1 MKIVMAKQ
9 PLPDIPANSS
19 AADRL
24 RRALTML
31 TQRKS
36 NLGEPQHATAAELC
50 RLAGVSRNSLYRY
63 HSETLKALR
72 KFQCRR
78 LTRHDFSDTR
88 TVELL
93 RSENASLHEK
103 MAKLAGLVDHY
114 YSAYREVIALLER
127 RDRELAAVRRKL
139 DLKPVVVKH

>member
-1 MKIVMAKQ
+1 MAKQ
-9 PLPDIPANSS
+9 PLPDISAKSS

-24 RRALTML
+24 GQALTLL

-36 NLGEPQHATAAELC
+36 NLDEPQQATVAELC

-78 LTRHDFSDTR
+78 PTRQDFSATR

-93 RSENASLHEK
+93 RTENASLHK
-103 MAKLAGLVDHY
+103 KIAKLAGLVDHY

-127 RDRELAAVRRKL
+127 RDRELAAVRRRL
-139 DLKPVVVKH
+139 DIKPVVVKH

>member
-1 MKIVMAKQ
+1 MAKQ
-9 PLPDIPANSS
+9 PLPDIPAKSS

-24 RRALTML
+24 GLALTLL

-36 NLGEPQHATAAELC
+36 NLDEPQHATAAELC

-63 HSETLKALR
+63 HSSTLKALR

-78 LTRHDFSDTR
+78 PSRRDLGATRI
-88 TVELL
+88 VELL
-93 RSENASLHEK
+93 RTENASLQDK
-103 MAKLAGLVDHY
+103 MAKLAGLIDHY
-114 YSAYREVIALLER
+114 YSAYRETIALLER

-139 DLKPVVVKH
+139 DLKPVVIKH

>member
-1 MKIVMAKQ
+1 MAKQ
-9 PLPDIPANSS
+9 PLPDISAKSS

-24 RRALTML
+24 GQALTLL

-36 NLGEPQHATAAELC
+36 NLDEPQQATVAELC

-78 LTRHDFSDTR
+78 PTRQDFSATR
-88 TVELL
+88 TSNCCARKTL
-93 RSENASLHEK
+93 RCTRKWLNSRDWSITTTPPIERPSRFSSAAIASWPPC
-103 MAKLAGLVDHY
+103 AGD
-114 YSAYREVIALLER
+114 SI
-127 RDRELAAVRRKL
+127 
-139 DLKPVVVKH
+139 

>member
-1 MKIVMAKQ
+1 MAKQ
-9 PLPDIPANSS
+9 PPPDIPAKSS

-24 RRALTML
+24 GRALTLL

-36 NLGEPQHATAAELC
+36 DLDKPQQATVVELC
-50 RLAGVSRNSLYRY
+50 RLAGVSRNSLYRH

-78 LTRHDFSDTR
+78 PTRQNFRATR

-93 RSENASLHEK
+93 RTENASLHEK

-114 YSAYREVIALLER
+114 YSAYREAIAFLER
-127 RDRELAAVRRKL
+127 RDRELVAVRRRL
-139 DLKPVVVKH
+139 DLKPVVVRH

>member
-1 MKIVMAKQ
+1 MAKQ
-9 PLPDIPANSS
+9 PPPDIPAKSS

-24 RRALTML
+24 GLALTLL
-31 TQRKS
+31 TQRRS
-36 NLGEPQHATAAELC
+36 NLDEPQHATVAELC

-63 HSETLKALR
+63 HGDTLKALR

-78 LTRHDFSDTR
+78 LSRQDLSGTR

-93 RSENASLHEK
+93 RTENASLHEK
-103 MAKLAGLVDHY
+103 MAKLAGLIDHY
-114 YSAYREVIALLER
+114 YSAYRETVALLER

-139 DLKPVVVKH
+139 DLKPVVIKP